1 MNDVDESTTD
11 TTADNRLDYMTPD
24 EKLDAILRT
33 MWAIQGSMST
43 FVAEASDSPIGK
55 MLGIKR
61 KK

>member
-1 MNDVDESTTD
+1 MSGDVEPAS
-11 TTADNRLDYMTPD
+11 DNRLDYMTPD

-33 MWAIQGSMST
+33 MWAIQESMST

-61 KK
+61 KR